1 MTLIERQLLGLWSL
15 LRTRLVAGGTRQRGD
30 VPGWVLVTIMTAGLV
45 AALWAVA
52 GGTLTDVF
60 RTAIA
65 DTVGG
70 P

>member
-1 MTLIERQLLGLWSL
+1 MTYLEKRLHVLWSMA
-15 LRTRLVAGGTRQRGD
+15 RTRLATGGQRGD

-52 GGTLTDVF
+52 GDTLTDVF